1 MNPWDSVLIKADSK
15 HPDAGRAGIIQAADR
30 AADSYSVRLDADA
43 SNPVKFATAHAD
55 DLQRL
60 G

>member
-1 MNPWDSVLIKADSK
+1 MQPWDSVIIKADSK

-30 AADSYSVRLDADA
+30 EADAYTVRLDADGA
-43 SNPVKFATAHAD
+43 NNVKVATAHAD
-55 DLQRL
+55 DLTRL

>member
-1 MNPWDSVLIKADSK
+1 MQPWDNVLIKADSK
-15 HPDAGRAGIIQAADR
+15 HPDAGRAGVIQAADR
-30 AADSYSVRLDADA
+30 SADAYTIRLDADA

-55 DLQRL
+55 DLTRL